1 MAGLVLSGSL
11 PVAAQEKVGREP
23 APPAASQSNQAPG
36 PVLPPDISR
45 RGASART
52 VIPELNIS
60 DGQNLTG
67 LVEILSSLTGAN
79 FVVDESLKHMK
90 IPALKLRNVTVTSVL
105 DVILMTGEE
114 RITISY
120 SDDRPPAAQVVTIVP
135 RIRDR
140 QDSKQKKICRVF
152 SLPAPGNRRVLGQPT
167 AFGAPPPT
175 ADALTDEE
183 KAKMAALAKENA
195 RKGLAEIVEQISEAT
210 RQACSS
216 LAAANGE
223 TKDGA
228 DYPKIEVHAATRLVI
243 VTGNPADVD
252 LAAQIIGGVGGFLLP
267 SPNDTSAKS
276 NGEARSAR
284 GSLDR

>member
-11 PVAAQEKVGREP
+11 PAAAQEKVGREP

-114 RITISY
+114 RITIS
-120 SDDRPPAAQVVTIVP
+120 DRKSVV
-135 RIRDR
+135 
-140 QDSKQKKICRVF
+140 
-152 SLPAPGNRRVLGQPT
+152 
-167 AFGAPPPT
+167 
-175 ADALTDEE
+175 
-183 KAKMAALAKENA
+183 
-195 RKGLAEIVEQISEAT
+195 
-210 RQACSS
+210 
-216 LAAANGE
+216 
-223 TKDGA
+223 
-228 DYPKIEVHAATRLVI
+228 
-243 VTGNPADVD
+243 
-252 LAAQIIGGVGGFLLP
+252 
-267 SPNDTSAKS
+267 
-276 NGEARSAR
+276 
-284 GSLDR
+284 